1 MRAGPGGGRFPPSGW
16 GWDGRGC
23 RGVGSGG
30 ELIVGAYRVRV
41 SGSWVR
47 VSGSGVSARTHDIN
61 IFIIDSIIFIDIG
74 V

>member
-1 MRAGPGGGRFPPSGW
+1 MGAGRAVPPCPGCSDPSRW
-16 GWDGRGC
+16 
-23 RGVGSGG
+23 GVGSGGVTERDTHG

-41 SGSWVR
+41 SGS
-47 VSGSGVSARTHDIN
+47 GVSAITHDIN